1 MIKINLEN
9 FKQLSLLTIINQNT
23 PIEKIKG
30 IITKNDKLII
40 KVFIIIYYVIWVR
53 TSLFIRIIKKNLL
66 NNLTVIPSSMPSRCP
81 VISNPSLVWA
91 FDAKERNKHPI
102 NIINFIDLIFRF
114 LIFLNSICLVSGVLN

>member
-40 KVFIIIYYVIWVR
+40 KVFIIDITEKY
-53 TSLFIRIIKKNLL
+53 IKYSD
-66 NNLTVIPSSMPSRCP
+66 T
-81 VISNPSLVWA
+81 
-91 FDAKERNKHPI
+91 
-102 NIINFIDLIFRF
+102 
-114 LIFLNSICLVSGVLN
+114 LNSIEKSIQTTEIKSLIIDIIE